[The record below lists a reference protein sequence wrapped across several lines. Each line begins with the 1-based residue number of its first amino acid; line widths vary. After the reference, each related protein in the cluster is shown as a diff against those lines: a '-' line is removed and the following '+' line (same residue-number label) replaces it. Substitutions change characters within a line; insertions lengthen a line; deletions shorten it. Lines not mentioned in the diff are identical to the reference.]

1 MLEISHLTK
10 KFGKNSVAVDDVS
23 LSISKGSIYSLIGP
37 NGSGKTTIIKMIAGL
52 LQPTSGEITVGGVP
66 VSGESIEA
74 KKKIGFI
81 PDNPTVWGKMTG
93 REFLDFTGALYG
105 YDAETRE
112 KRIDELLPAFSL
124 QGVDDMYFEYY
135 SRGNRQKFT
144 ILAALLHEPDLL
156 LIDEPIIGLDPQSV
170 RILESLLTDY
180 RDNGGTVLI
189 TTHMLGIADRLADS
203 AGVIA
208 GGELKVTGS
217 LSELREAA
225 NVPDHAKL
233 STIYSVFAT
242 SHEKVTDEA

>member
-10 KFGKNSVAVDDVS
+10 KFDKDTAAVDDVS
-23 LSISKGSIYSLIGP
+23 LSLEKGSIYSLIGP

-52 LQPTSGEITVGGVP
+52 LQPTSGEITVDGIS

-93 REFLDFTGALYG
+93 REFMDFTGALYG
-105 YDAETRE
+105 YDVKTRE
-112 KRIDELLPAFSL
+112 KRIEELLPAFSL
-124 QGVDDMYFEYY
+124 QGVGDMYFEYY

-189 TTHMLGIADRLADS
+189 TTHMLEIADRVADS
-203 AGVIA
+203 AGVIVN
-208 GGELKVTGS
+208 GELKVTGT
-217 LSELREAA
+217 LSELREKAG
-225 NVPDHAKL
+225 VPDHAKL
-233 STIYSVFAT
+233 HAIYSVFGT
-242 SHEKVTDEA
+242 SHEKISD